1 MSSAILYV
9 SAAPQLLN
17 VAVGIEQR
25 LYGSAV
31 NNMLYVSLPAY
42 SYRHIQGYHPADS

>member
-1 MSSAILYV
+1 MSSATLYV

-25 LYGSAV
+25 LYGSAI
-31 NNMLYVSLPAY
+31 NNVLYVSLPVY
-42 SYRHIQGYHPADS
+42 SCR